1 MKRGGYWL
9 LVAGFILANAFVNV
23 AVQPTTAL
31 AAENPCL
38 AAVNA
43 PGCTHGLPTD
53 QYNALLPQMQAHGT
67 PAGRTLEV
75 DKANVRKYS
84 DTAGP
89 YKHIASSFTGILLDA
104 PPAYP
109 MAWIL
114 FKTKPRPLPTMYA
127 LSDTAWLPRYTRVH
141 LFASLKVNG
150 MDWYLIGPGLW
161 IPRNSIARLILPA
174 RPGVD
179 GRWIAVDTAQ
189 QTLTVWENDRLVFAT
204 LISSGK
210 GKRITRNGLTKIY
223 LRMDTS
229 DMSRLMGDSD
239 DYNIFDVP
247 FVMYFN
253 SGMALHAAP
262 WHDNFGT
269 PMSHGC
275 VNMSMTDAHWLY
287 DWTMSAPEAAV
298 LVWRSK

>member
-1 MKRGGYWL
+1 
-9 LVAGFILANAFVNV
+9 
-23 AVQPTTAL
+23 
-31 AAENPCL
+31 
-38 AAVNA
+38 
-43 PGCTHGLPTD
+43 
-53 QYNALLPQMQAHGT
+53 MQAHGT

-141 LFASLKVNG
+141 LFASLKVNA

-210 GKRITRNGLTKIY
+210 GKRITRNGLTRIY

-287 DWTMSAPEAAV
+287 DWTAQRPRSPCTGLAEQVTCPSPHTWPLCCGGARTV
-298 LVWRSK
+298 LTDRADGK